1 MLSVP
6 QKMDGEKSGE
16 YLMYIC
22 MLKTRFKPMGRGVL
36 PYLAR
41 VNNFIYKHLEQDIF
55 LGWKP

>member
-16 YLMYIC
+16 YLMYIR
-22 MLKTRFKPMGRGVL
+22 MLKTRFKPMGRGLL

-41 VNNFIYKHLEQDIF
+41 VKNFMYKHLEQDIF